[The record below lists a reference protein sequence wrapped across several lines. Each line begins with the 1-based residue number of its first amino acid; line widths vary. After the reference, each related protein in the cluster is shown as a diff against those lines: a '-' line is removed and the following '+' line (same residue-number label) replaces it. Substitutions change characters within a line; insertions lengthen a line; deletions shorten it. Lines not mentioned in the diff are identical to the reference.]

1 MESPG
6 FSKFR
11 SLMDLWD
18 DYLVE
23 EEESNKINSFI
34 DANDMVFFF
43 KKGDSYFG
51 ASEDSRVV
59 FARLKNPDD
68 DTPEGW
74 EDEATFT
81 AVNLSKF
88 VKGEPAQHVFNG
100 RDISNIKVVDREKM
114 VEALNGQKGDSEI
127 PFGKLSAAVRI
138 IRISRGLPNSDR
150 DEAPN
155 FSRADEE

>member
-1 MESPG
+1 
-6 FSKFR
+6 
-11 SLMDLWD
+11 MDLWD

-23 EEESNKINSFI
+23 EEESNKINGFI

-51 ASEDSRVV
+51 AGEDSRVV
-59 FARLKNPDD
+59 FARLKNPDRD
-68 DTPEGW
+68 SPEGW
-74 EDEATFT
+74 GEEATFT
-81 AVNLSKF
+81 AVNMTKF
-88 VKGEPAQHVFNG
+88 VKGEPAQHVFDKS
-100 RDISNIKVVDREKM
+100 DIKKIKVVDRDKM
-114 VEALNGQKGDSEI
+114 IEDLKDEKGDGDI

-138 IRISRGLPNSDR
+138 IRISRGLPNNDR